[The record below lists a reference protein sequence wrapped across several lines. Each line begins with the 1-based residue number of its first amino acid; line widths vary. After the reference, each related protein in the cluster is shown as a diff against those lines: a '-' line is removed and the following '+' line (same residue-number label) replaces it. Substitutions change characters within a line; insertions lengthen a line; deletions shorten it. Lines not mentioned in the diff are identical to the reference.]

1 ASNSDALT
9 RFYNEKSNVEIVKF
23 EFRFVEVASSPYV
36 DQATIDQRLRDKYSP
51 IFLTSLSA
59 IRSHGKPASDKIRA
73 VHAVSHRV
81 VPGGPNQL
89 HN

>member
-1 ASNSDALT
+1 
-9 RFYNEKSNVEIVKF
+9 
-23 EFRFVEVASSPYV
+23 FVEVASSRFV

-59 IRSHGKPASDKIRA
+59 IRSLGKPASDKFRA

>member
-1 ASNSDALT
+1 MDNDIIHQP
-9 RFYNEKSNVEIVKF
+9 FDKSEDVQKIQG
-23 EFRFVEVASSPYV
+23 FVEVASSRYV

-59 IRSHGKPASDKIRA
+59 IRSLGKPASDKIRA